1 MLSAIAQAWRSWMG
15 ARSVGVLAAIAFA
28 VGIGSATAIY
38 TVVNGVLLRPLPYA
52 HSDRFVALYSA
63 TFSQPKQR
71 GAHAFPDLIEYQQR
85 TRSFDVF
92 GWFTPRSFN
101 MMFGTQ
107 PEHVVGAA
115 VTPSLAHNVGVNPA
129 IGQWFVDESGVVISN
144 ALWRRLG
151 SDPGIA
157 GRPLTLDGKPFT
169 ITGVMPA
176 GFRLPVPG
184 PGVER
189 SRSDVWILLDPLGK
203 GQDRS
208 VGFNFSYARRKPG
221 VTFAQADEDVRRV
234 AAEIA
239 ALNPAAH
246 PSYTARLDD
255 LQQSVILEIRPTLVL
270 LVAAAGLLL
279 LLTCADV
286 AGLLLARA
294 VARARETAVR
304 VALGASRRQLGLH
317 YFLEGL
323 FASLAGAI
331 AGVGLSVLLVRLV
344 LSIAAD
350 YVPRADEIAIDWTV
364 LAFALLAACL
374 ASGLASLAPLWQA
387 VRTVP
392 TDVLSAGV
400 RASATARS
408 RRLSR
413 ALVVAEIAL
422 AFTLLTVSAIL
433 VVHLR
438 GLGRVSPGF
447 DPNNLMTF
455 QLTRVER
462 SGTTT
467 QARLQD
473 QKRII
478 TALESIPGVTSAAFS
493 NQLPLAG
500 CCFST
505 SIYPEGRAGDLEKTE
520 RTSFMAIS
528 PGYFRTMQVPLR
540 SGRVLDERDV
550 REDQLNVLVNDAA
563 VRVYWPGQN
572 PLGAYGRIGGP
583 SGSRF
588 QIVGIVGD
596 VKNDGLGQPTV
607 PEVYLLAAML
617 AVSPMRFAVRST
629 LPAKNLLAEIR
640 RTVQSVDP
648 TQPIHN
654 ASTMTEIITQ
664 SVSLPTAGS
673 WMVGFFALAAL
684 LMATLGIYG
693 VVSYSVRQDTVEIGT
708 RMALGAIDRD
718 LLAMILGSGLKMA
731 AAGIAIGSLGVAGAA
746 WVLVRSF
753 EITQLGVLPFAASTG
768 VVACVAALASFFPAW
783 RATSLSPM
791 VAIRNEPGSMW
802 RSTTQ
807 TLRQTLAGVSRAIS
821 LAGEPAP
828 PPAVDLLSELV
839 AASRRAASFAEA
851 FQLALTTLRSRLDGT
866 SVMLLERSGG
876 EYRMM
881 AQDPP
886 AGGEGAAAS
895 LVLPADGFIV
905 RRLRFY
911 SYPLPITAADLDGW
925 LRWAT
930 AGGSPHAVEIAA
942 LKEHHVALVIA
953 LRTRDEIPGL
963 LVLGPPARRA
973 EYADDERNALRQCA
987 EQLTLMIENARLT
1000 SRIVEQEKLRRDLAL
1015 AAEVQRR
1022 LLPERP
1028 PDREAAAL
1036 AAVSLPARS
1045 VGGDYYDF
1053 LDLGDHRIGIAL
1065 ADIAGKGVPAALIMA
1080 VVQASLRIVAADGN
1094 IPLPDLAAKINDL
1107 LHRSTGSNS
1116 YATFFYAQLDERS
1129 RQLRYVNA
1137 GHNPPYLVRAESE
1150 APSAEGPEILE
1161 LKIGGTVIGLFPQ
1174 MTYQE
1179 GSVDLQSGDVLVA
1192 FTDGVT
1198 EALNTADEEFGEER
1212 LKNLL
1217 RGIVHLS
1224 AAEIS
1229 AAIATELRSWIKN
1242 TAQYDDLT
1250 FVVMKVA

>member
-1 MLSAIAQAWRSWMG
+1 MLSAIAQAWRSWMS
-15 ARSVGVLAAIAFA
+15 ARSVGVLAVIAFA

-63 TFSQPKQR
+63 SFSEPEQR

-101 MMFGTQ
+101 MMFGAQ

-115 VTPSLAHNVGVNPA
+115 VTPGLAHNLGVNPVV
-129 IGQWFVDESGVVISN
+129 GQWFVDGDGAVISN

-151 SDPGIA
+151 SDPAIV
-157 GRPLTLDGKPFT
+157 GRPLTLDGRPYT
-169 ITGVMPA
+169 VTGVMPP

-189 SRSDVWILLDPLGK
+189 TRSDVWIMLDPLGK

-208 VGFNFSYARRKPG
+208 IGFNFSYARMKPG
-221 VTFAQADEDVRRV
+221 VTFAQADGDVKRV

-239 ALNPAAH
+239 ALNPASH
-246 PSYTARLDD
+246 PSYTARLDG
-255 LQQSVILEIRPTLVL
+255 LQQSVILEIRPTLLL
-270 LVAAAGLLL
+270 LVGAAGLLL

-294 VARARETAVR
+294 VARARETAIR
-304 VALGASRRQLGLH
+304 VALGASRRQLALH

-323 FASLAGAI
+323 LASLAGAV
-331 AGVGLSVLLVRLV
+331 AGVGLSMLLVRLV

-364 LAFALLAACL
+364 LAFAVSAACI
-374 ASGLASLAPLWQA
+374 ASGVASLAPLWQA

-422 AFTLLTVSAIL
+422 AFTLLTVSAVL
-433 VVHLR
+433 VMHLR
-438 GLGRVSPGF
+438 GLGRVAPGF

-455 QLTRVER
+455 QLTRIEPR
-462 SGTTT
+462 DMTTE
-467 QARLQD
+467 ARLQD

-478 TALESIPGVTSAAFS
+478 AALESIPGVTSAAFS

-500 CCFST
+500 CCFT
-505 SIYPEGRAGDLEKTE
+505 TAVYPEGRPNDLGKTQ
-520 RTSFMAIS
+520 RTSFMTIS

-540 SGRVLDERDV
+540 SGRVLDERDI
-550 REDQLNVLVNDAA
+550 REDLLNVLVNDAA
-563 VRVYWPGQN
+563 VRAYWPNQN
-572 PLGAYGRIGGP
+572 ALGAYGRIGGP
-583 SGSRF
+583 DGSRF
-588 QIVGIVGD
+588 QVVGIVGD
-596 VKNDGLGQPTV
+596 VRNDGLGEPTV
-607 PEVYLLAAML
+607 PEIYLLGAL
-617 AVSPMRFAVRST
+617 INLNPMRFAVRSA
-629 LPAKNLLAEIR
+629 LPAESLLAEIR
-640 RTVQSVDP
+640 RTVQGVDP

-654 ASTMTEIITQ
+654 ASTMTEIIKR
-664 SVSLPTAGS
+664 SVSLPTTGS

-693 VVSYSVRQDTVEIGT
+693 VVSYFVRQNTVEIGT

-718 LLAMILGSGLKMA
+718 LLWMILGGGLKMA
-731 AAGIAIGSLGVAGAA
+731 AVGIGIGSLGVAAAA
-746 WVLVRSF
+746 WVLVRYF
-753 EITQLGVLPFAASTG
+753 DITNLGVLPFVASTG
-768 VVACVAALASFFPAW
+768 IVACVAALASFFPAW

-802 RSTTQ
+802 RSTKQ
-807 TLRQTLAGVSRAIS
+807 TLRETLSGVSRAMS
-821 LAGEPAP
+821 FSAEPAAA
-828 PPAVDLLSELV
+828 PAVDLLSELV
-839 AASRRAASFAEA
+839 AASRRATSFPEA
-851 FQLALTTLRSRLDGT
+851 FQLSLTTLRSRLGAS
-866 SVMLLERSGG
+866 SVALLERTGG
-876 EYRMM
+876 GYRTM

-886 AGGEGAAAS
+886 DAKEGGPAP
-895 LVLPADGFIV
+895 LTLPEDGFV
-905 RRLRFY
+905 AKRVRFY
-911 SYPLPITAADLDGW
+911 GYPLPIRSSDLDGW
-925 LRWAT
+925 LRWA
-930 AGGSPHAVEIAA
+930 ADSGSPHAIEIAA
-942 LKEHHVALVIA
+942 LRARGISLVVA

-963 LVLGPPARRA
+963 LLLGAPSGRV
-973 EYADDERNALRQCA
+973 EYSEQERSALRQCA
-987 EQLTLMIENARLT
+987 EQLTLMLENSRLT
-1000 SRIVEQEKLRRDLAL
+1000 LRIVEQEKLRRDLAL

-1028 PDREAAAL
+1028 PEHEGAAL

-1053 LDLGDHRIGIAL
+1053 LELGDHRMGIAL

-1116 YATFFYAQLDERS
+1116 YATFFYAQLDEPA

-1137 GHNPPYLVRAESE
+1137 GHNPPFLVRGGGDAT
-1150 APSAEGPEILE
+1150 APEIVE
-1161 LKIGGTVIGLFPQ
+1161 LKIGGTVIGLFPH

-1179 GSVDLQSGDVLVA
+1179 GSVDLRSGDVLVA

-1198 EALNTADEEFGEER
+1198 EALNAADEEFGEDR
-1212 LKNLL
+1212 LKELL
-1217 RGIVHLS
+1217 RGIVHLP

-1229 AAIATELRSWIKN
+1229 AAIATALRSWIRD

-1250 FVVMKVA
+1250 FVVMKMA